1 MRRDTYVWM
10 ERRRWVWAMVTGAL
24 LVMVVTALLAGCGA
38 SGATTA
44 GQARPTATAKTGQAR
59 ATATKTGKAAKPTAT
74 AKPTPTVH
82 IVTLTGAT
90 LGGTAGGFTGVYGPQ
105 VAQGTWAAKGLTISV
120 NFAPGPDGQLH
131 AFEMKVNKFDGSSW
145 TDEEART
152 ACAPLVPPDAKEQ
165 GETENDNGDPEV
177 LYTSKLFAVSFVDGN
192 PYVDAQG
199 TASISYV
206 TGPTGVFECDFEPYI
221 R

>member
-1 MRRDTYVWM
+1 MRRNASEWM
-10 ERRRWVWAMVTGAL
+10 GRRRWVWAAVTGITL
-24 LVMVVTALLAGCGA
+24 VTALLAGCGA

-44 GQARPTATAKTGQAR
+44 GRAAAPTAT

-90 LGGTAGGFTGVYGPQ
+90 LGGTAGGFTTVYGPQ
-105 VAQGTWAAKGLTISV
+105 AGQGTWAAKGLTISV
-120 NFAPGPDGQLH
+120 NFALGPDGQLH
-131 AFEMKVNKFDGSSW
+131 AFEMKVNKFDGSAW
-145 TDEEART
+145 TDAQART

-165 GETENDNGDPEV
+165 GETQNDNGDPEV
-177 LYTSKLFAVSFVDGN
+177 LYTSKLFAASFVEGN

-206 TGPTGVFECDFEPYI
+206 TGPTGVFECEFEPYVQ
-221 R
+221 